1 MSSASMADVG
11 TGDPALIVSV
21 GTLRAAFPLQ
31 YVVETMRPLRVETF
45 SGAPPFVRGL
55 SLIRGVP
62 TPVVDLG
69 TLLGKDEHIAPTR
82 FVTLRVG
89 ERRVAV
95 AVERVEGIRELPR
108 QGDQQ
113 LPPLLKDASCGLVAA
128 VGTLD
133 ADLMMVL
140 CAATLIPEETWRT
153 LEEGDGAD

>member
-1 MSSASMADVG
+1 MADVG
-11 TGDPALIVSV
+11 TGGPALIFSV

-31 YVVETMRPLRVETF
+31 YVVETMRPLRVEIF
-45 SGAPPFVRGL
+45 AGAPPFVHGL

-62 TPVVDLG
+62 TPVVDLSK
-69 TLLGKDEHIAPTR
+69 LLGKDEHIAPTR

-108 QGDQQ
+108 QGDEQ

-128 VGTLD
+128 VETLD

-140 CAATLIPEETWRT
+140 CTASIIPEETWRA
-153 LEEGDGAD
+153 LEEGDGAH